1 MLPANPNPQ
10 DMLLKFANWCVVVTT
25 ILTVPVIWPLT
36 SLGNNMDLDLIGIF
50 KLFVIPVNSGWV
62 PLSLAILWS
71 GTSALGIIAGRYII
85 HISYKGCQKN
95 CYRVVWLGSKILNQ
109 IIYFRVITLDKT
121 DNLDI
126 HMWDPAPATVT
137 RALNSLYLC
146 MGVRI
151 QI

>member
-85 HISYKGCQKN
+85 HISYKGCPKKMLQGGVAGKQDFESN
-95 CYRVVWLGSKILNQ
+95 
-109 IIYFRVITLDKT
+109 
-121 DNLDI
+121 
-126 HMWDPAPATVT
+126 
-137 RALNSLYLC
+137 YLFSC
-146 MGVRI
+146 NYIR
-151 QI
+151 

>member
-71 GTSALGIIAGRYII
+71 GTSALGIIAGRYIL
-85 HISYKGCQKN
+85 HISRQ
-95 CYRVVWLGSKILNQ
+95 
-109 IIYFRVITLDKT
+109 
-121 DNLDI
+121 
-126 HMWDPAPATVT
+126 
-137 RALNSLYLC
+137 
-146 MGVRI
+146 GV
-151 QI
+151 